1 MSVAKPVV
9 GIIMGSRSDWPT
21 LKQAAAVLDKLKVPY
36 ETRVVSAHRTP
47 KRLYSYATGARKRGL
62 KVIIAG
68 AGGAAHLPGMTA
80 SMTELPVLGVPI
92 ESRALK
98 GLDSLL
104 SIAQMPAGVPVGT
117 LAIGAAGATNAG
129 LLAAQI
135 LALGDSRLALRILG
149 GGQLG
154 RMLAVAAGRL
164 GLKAHIYSDETEAP
178 AFDVAAKSTVGSYDD
193 EDALARFA
201 ASVDVV
207 TCEFENVPAATL
219 EASARA
225 KPVYPGAKSFALAQ
239 DRLPEKDFISA
250 LGIEVAPYAAID
262 GVDQLHAALAT
273 IKPPAILKTRR
284 LGYDGKGQMMI
295 RDRSE
300 AQSAWQGIGAV
311 PAVLE
316 GLVLFEREVSVIA
329 VRGQDGAFKV
339 YDLTENVH
347 QNGILAISRVPA
359 DSSPGIVV
367 EATGIA
373 APIAEALD
381 HVGVLAVELFQREGK
396 PSLVV
401 NEIAPRVHNSGHW
414 TLDACPISQ
423 FENHVRAI
431 AGWPLGDTARH
442 SNALM
447 RNLIGADVEMWHTLA
462 AEPMT
467 SVHLYGKQ
475 EARPG
480 RKMGHVT
487 KLSPKS

>member
-1 MSVAKPVV
+1 MRRE
-9 GIIMGSRSDWPT
+9 G
-21 LKQAAAVLDKLKVPY
+21 
-36 ETRVVSAHRTP
+36 
-47 KRLYSYATGARKRGL
+47 
-62 KVIIAG
+62 
-68 AGGAAHLPGMTA
+68 
-80 SMTELPVLGVPI
+80 ELPPG
-92 ESRALK
+92 S
-98 GLDSLL
+98 
-104 SIAQMPAGVPVGT
+104 T
-117 LAIGAAGATNAG
+117 IG
-129 LLAAQI
+129 
-135 LALGDSRLALRILG
+135 ILG

-154 RMLAVAAGRL
+154 RMLAVAASRL
-164 GLKAHIYSDETEAP
+164 GLKSHIYSDEAGAP
-178 AFDVAAKSTVGSYDD
+178 AFDVAAASTVGSYAD

-219 EASARA
+219 AAAARV
-225 KPVYPGAKSFALAQ
+225 KPVYPGAKSFAVAQ
-239 DRLPEKDFISA
+239 DRLAEKDFISA
-250 LGIEVAPYAAID
+250 LGIEVAPYA
-262 GVDQLHAALAT
+262 GVDSLDQLRAALMT

-284 LGYDGKGQMMI
+284 LGYDGKGQFMI

-300 AQSAWQGIGAV
+300 AETACRGIGAV

-329 VRGQDGAFKV
+329 ARGQDGAFKV

-359 DSSPGIVV
+359 ASSPAIVA

-373 APIAEALD
+373 AAIAEALG
-381 HVGVLAVELFQREGK
+381 HVGVLAVELFQREER
-396 PSLVV
+396 PSLIV

-414 TLDACPISQ
+414 TLDACPVSQ
-423 FENHVRAI
+423 FENHIRAI

-442 SNALM
+442 SDALM
-447 RNLIGADVEMWHTLA
+447 TNLIGADVEKWRSLA

-475 EARPG
+475 EARAG

-487 KLSPKS
+487 KLYPKS